1 MTSYETTIIFDPQLQ
16 EEGWDKAVEE
26 YAAIVGRGGEI
37 KHTDRWGLRRLA
49 YPIKRRN
56 QGYYV
61 HFIHESPPEIPR
73 EIERHCRLDEN
84 CLRYLTVVSD
94 NPKYVEEMQK
104 REAARAS
111 TTTAAT
117 PPPAGGATTAAPQS
131 AGESTKTAEP
141 AAEDTAGTPPADS
154 SAATPPADSSA
165 ATPPADNSTETP
177 PAGDTPEPPAKETE
191 Q

>member
-1 MTSYETTIIFDPQLQ
+1 MTSYETTLIFDPQLQ

-37 KHTDRWGLRRLA
+37 KLTDRWGLRRLA
-49 YPIKRRN
+49 YPINRRA

-94 NPKYVEEMQK
+94 NPKYVEELQK

-111 TTTAAT
+111 ASTTTAAT
-117 PPPAGGATTAAPQS
+117 TPSTGDTAVAKPAKTEKTEESAKPADTAAPD
-131 AGESTKTAEP
+131 
-141 AAEDTAGTPPADS
+141 AA
-154 SAATPPADSSA
+154 SAAPVEKSV
-165 ATPPADNSTETP
+165 ETA
-177 PAGDTPEPPAKETE
+177 PAGDTPEPPAKEETKE
-191 Q
+191 